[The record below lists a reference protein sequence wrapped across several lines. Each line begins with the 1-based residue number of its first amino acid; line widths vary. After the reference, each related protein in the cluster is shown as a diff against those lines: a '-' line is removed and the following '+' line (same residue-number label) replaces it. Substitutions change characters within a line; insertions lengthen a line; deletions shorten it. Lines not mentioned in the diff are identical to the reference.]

1 MKTLNDVVVE
11 RLLKFMAE
19 QNLTQYKL
27 AEISGV
33 PYPTIKSIM
42 QRKTKGI
49 SLKTIILLS
58 SALGITPS
66 EFINDDA
73 FLACNLDL

>member
-1 MKTLNDVVVE
+1 
-11 RLLKFMAE
+11 
-19 QNLTQYKL
+19 
-27 AEISGV
+27 
-33 PYPTIKSIM
+33 M

-49 SLKTIILLS
+49 SLKTIILLP